1 MPKDVEEAL
10 QKAGKWDPKYGPPPA
25 AATWNTMQVKDKSS

>member
-10 QKAGKWDPKYGPPPA
+10 QKAGKWNPKYGPPPA
-25 AATWNTMQVKDKSS
+25 AATWNTMAVKSTSS